1 LRSAARPAAIE
12 LTLLLAAEEDLPL
25 YPATLPRSAA
35 RPAAI
40 DELRLLL
47 LLRVLPVD
55 ATMVISPVNFV
66 DCASGTV
73 EGAPARKDR
82 CSATSGNILDE

>member
-1 LRSAARPAAIE
+1 
-12 LTLLLAAEEDLPL
+12 LLAAEEDLPL

-40 DELRLLL
+40 EELRLL

-82 CSATSGNILDE
+82 CSATSEDILDE